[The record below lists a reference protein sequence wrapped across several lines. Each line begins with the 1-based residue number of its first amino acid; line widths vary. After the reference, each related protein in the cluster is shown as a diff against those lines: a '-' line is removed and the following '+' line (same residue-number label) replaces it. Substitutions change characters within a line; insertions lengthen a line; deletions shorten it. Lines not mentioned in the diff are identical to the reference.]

1 MGDPLTVVI
10 LVAAGGAGE
19 PTTLA
24 IERAANEALGRSARV
39 VVRESMG
46 APTDGEA
53 LAFGAAGEGATVE
66 VTWADGAHRLA
77 MLRVH
82 LAGRGRWMDRAIGF
96 GPADADAE
104 RGRTIGFALA
114 AMLPEPATNAAPPPP
129 APVPTPA
136 PPPPRPEPVVPV
148 VSLAPPFAENESAA
162 HAPARP
168 RCSLDVFGLGAT
180 GLGADVQSAGG
191 GAAFE
196 ALVLPALSL
205 RVGGAVRG
213 GSLGGA
219 QAYALTLLAS
229 AGIALRPWGGTPS
242 RAFGAALRADYVV
255 MSQSV
260 THYASNGSD
269 LSTRERPLSG
279 IDVLIETEWRL
290 APQVDF
296 LAGLGVEE
304 MMAKTYVDLNGARVA
319 TLPALSA
326 IAEAGLRF
334 RF

>member
-53 LAFGAAGEGATVE
+53 LAFGAAAGEGATVE
-66 VTWADGAHRLA
+66 VTWADGAQRLA

-114 AMLPEPATNAAPPPP
+114 AMLPEPAPNTATP
-129 APVPTPA
+129 APVPAPA
-136 PPPPRPEPVVPV
+136 PLPPRAVPVVPV
-148 VSLAPPFAENESAA
+148 VSPAPPFAQNESVPN
-162 HAPARP
+162 APAQP
-168 RCSLDVFGLGAT
+168 RYSLDVFGLGAA
-180 GLGADVQSAGG
+180 GLGADVQTAGG

-205 RVGGAVRG
+205 RVGGAVRA
-213 GSLGGA
+213 GSLGDA
-219 QAYALTLLAS
+219 RAYTLTLLAS
-229 AGIALRPWGGTPS
+229 AGVALRPWGGTPS

-260 THYASNGSD
+260 THYAANGSD
-269 LSTRERPLSG
+269 VSTRERPLSG

-304 MMAKTYVDLNGARVA
+304 MLAKTYVDLDGARVA